1 MKIVPNRFLRLQKP
15 KDDNSRI
22 LLAAVIVL
30 IVIVAAVSGVA
41 FYYLTIGLPAR
52 NLATQSPAP
61 QTPTPSL
68 PASPRPGSTNTPIPV
83 TPSPSSSPNLPAS
96 PTPTSIPKYSLSEA
110 ISAGYVEASI
120 TGRSGIGLFSG
131 ASSGDSIILNVKRL
145 VNYTIE
151 IEAIPRGTLL
161 VPSSGNT
168 QNMAVLDL
176 KGISEGIMYRVRDR
190 IILDTPNTVQYLFS
204 GYCVNFNKDN
214 PSESTIFTMTGF
226 ADANVIKIFNVLNQL
241 SENVT
246 KIAAIQ
252 SAVFAVTDNV
262 SRSELQSRFSAT
274 ATDIQNARTILE
286 KAGIDTTNKRLF
298 TQ

>member
-1 MKIVPNRFLRLQKP
+1 
-15 KDDNSRI
+15 

-41 FYYLTIGLPAR
+41 FYFLTIGLPAR

-61 QTPTPSL
+61 QTPMPSL
-68 PASPRPGSTNTPIPV
+68 PASPRPGSTMTPIPV
-83 TPSPSSSPNLPAS
+83 TPSPSYTPNLPAS
-96 PTPTSIPKYSLSEA
+96 PTPSAPTPTTIPKYSLSEA
-110 ISAGYVEASI
+110 ISTGYVEASI
-120 TGRSGIGLFSG
+120 TGRSGIGLSG

>member
-1 MKIVPNRFLRLQKP
+1 
-15 KDDNSRI
+15 
-22 LLAAVIVL
+22 
-30 IVIVAAVSGVA
+30 
-41 FYYLTIGLPAR
+41 
-52 NLATQSPAP
+52 
-61 QTPTPSL
+61 
-68 PASPRPGSTNTPIPV
+68 
-83 TPSPSSSPNLPAS
+83 
-96 PTPTSIPKYSLSEA
+96 
-110 ISAGYVEASI
+110 
-120 TGRSGIGLFSG
+120 
-131 ASSGDSIILNVKRL
+131 
-145 VNYTIE
+145 
-151 IEAIPRGTLL
+151 
-161 VPSSGNT
+161 
-168 QNMAVLDL
+168 
-176 KGISEGIMYRVRDR
+176 
-190 IILDTPNTVQYLFS
+190 LFS

>member
-22 LLAAVIVL
+22 LLAAVIAL

-41 FYYLTIGLPAR
+41 FYYLTIGIPAR

-176 KGISEGIMYRVRDR
+176 KGLSEGIMYRVRDR